1 MLSTQVTVPQVKF
14 TTNSPVSG
22 SAAPSVGLA
31 AGSPAPAAATPT
43 SSNSPI
49 AASAPAPAG
58 GAPGP
63 VYGTGFNTVVAST
76 GFVASSQPTGPAAFK
91 GAAGRV
97 APGMAVAAV
106 MAVMGFAVNM

>member
-1 MLSTQVTVPQVKF
+1 MPQVLF
-14 TTNSPVSG
+14 TTNSAVSG

-31 AGSPAPAAATPT
+31 AGSPAPAAATRT
-43 SSNSPI
+43 SSNSPV
-49 AASAPAPAG
+49 AASAPAG

-76 GFVASSQPTGPAAFK
+76 GFVAPSQPTGPATFK

-97 APGMAVAAV
+97 APGMVTAAV
-106 MAVMGFAVNM
+106 MAVMGFAVAM